1 MLFTKQPTLCIQL
14 YTFYFLGE
22 IDDKTLSLVLQNA
35 FTSDKA
41 YVILLLVHLY
51 T

>member
-1 MLFTKQPTLCIQL
+1 MYTIIHFLF
-14 YTFYFLGE
+14 FLDE